1 MQRARFQGAPSSDH
15 GGTQLETLISYLPAL
30 ACGAM
35 LLFICIPMMRNMHK
49 GQDDSTNPDS
59 RQEIAELREEI
70 ARLRAE
76 KALDSDEERVGG

>member
-1 MQRARFQGAPSSDH
+1 
-15 GGTQLETLISYLPAL
+15 LETLIAFLPAL

-35 LLFICIPMMRNMHK
+35 MLFICIPMMRNMHK
-49 GQDDSTNPDS
+49 KHDNSTEADT

-70 ARLRAE
+70 VRLRAE